1 MTIKKIV
8 PILFFIAAIAIGGW
22 FYKAYKT
29 VPALPAYEND
39 LTNEQG
45 QVVKLSDLK
54 GKYVLIS
61 YFQTWCGDCIKELPT
76 IDALQTKVGKDKLQV
91 LMVSDEGSEK
101 INRFK
106 EKRCN
111 TLDYYQ
117 SNKSLRE
124 ISIRVFPTTYLL
136 NKEGVIIMS
145 KIEGFDWSSDEVVNL
160 CK

>member
-1 MTIKKIV
+1 MVLKKIIPV
-8 PILFFIAAIAIGGW
+8 LLILIAIAIGGW

-39 LTNEQG
+39 LTDEQG
-45 QVVKLSDLK
+45 HVVKLSDLK

-76 IDALQTKVGKDKLQV
+76 IDALQMKLGKEKLRV
-91 LMVSDEGSEK
+91 LMVSDESTEK

-106 EKRCN
+106 ERCN

-117 SNKSLRE
+117 SNKPLRE

-136 NKEGVIIMS
+136 NKDGVIIMS
-145 KIEGFDWSSDEVVNL
+145 KINGFDWSSDEVVNK
-160 CK
+160 CKE